1 MSSPSLAMPARAG
14 LLWRVLIAAVVGA
27 FIVICVVMP
36 AEYRKDPTGF
46 GRLTGLLE
54 LMTPKVA
61 TPTESTPSANSPA
74 PGQVE
79 GAPSGVVSRYYETP
93 FRTDTIKVPIGPDGE
108 IEYKAVMKT
117 GQSMVYSW
125 EVDRGS
131 VYYDF
136 HGEPADPK
144 LSKRYLEVQETKSAN
159 GVFVAPFD
167 GKHGWYWLN
176 LTANP
181 IVVTLKI
188 SGFYESH
195 GIVK

>member
-1 MSSPSLAMPARAG
+1 MSAPSPAMPTRSG
-14 LLWRVLIAAVVGA
+14 LLWRLLVSAVVGA

-54 LMTPKVA
+54 LTTPKVA
-61 TPTESTPSANSPA
+61 TPVPSTESTPAEPA
-74 PGQVE
+74 T
-79 GAPSGVVSRYYETP
+79 ADGVVSRYYDKP
-93 FRTDTIKVPIGPDGE
+93 FRTETIKVPLGPDGE
-108 IEYKAVMKT
+108 IEYKATMKA
-117 GQSMVYSW
+117 GQSIVYSW

-144 LSKRYLEVQETKSAN
+144 QSKRYKEVQETKSEN

-176 LTANP
+176 LSSDN

-195 GIVK
+195 GVVK

>member
-1 MSSPSLAMPARAG
+1 MSSPTVAMPTRSG
-14 LLWRVLIAAVVGA
+14 LLWRVLISAIVGA
-27 FIVICVVMP
+27 FLVVCVIMP
-36 AEYRKDPTGF
+36 AEYRRDPTGF

-54 LMTPKVA
+54 LTTPIVA
-61 TPTESTPSANSPA
+61 TPAAENGPNQIPA
-74 PGQVE
+74 AE
-79 GAPSGVVSRYYETP
+79 GVIASYYDTP
-93 FRTDTIKVPIGPDGE
+93 FKTETIKVPLGPDGE
-108 IEYKAVMKT
+108 IEYKATMKE
-117 GQSMVYSW
+117 GQSIVYSW

-144 LSKRYLEVQETKSAN
+144 QAKRYREEQETTRAN

-176 LTANP
+176 LSADP
-181 IVVTLKI
+181 IIVTLKL

-195 GIVK
+195 GVIQ